1 MRLLPGR
8 RLPLPLPAGYQVRD
22 SGNALW
28 LCYGSEDVIA
38 GFDRA
43 IRFDDAVQL
52 LREHTE
58 ERILHAA
65 ALRLVVHRVGRTA

>member
-1 MRLLPGR
+1 
-8 RLPLPLPAGYQVRD
+8 VRD
-22 SGNALW
+22 DGNTLW
-28 LCYGSEDVIA
+28 LCYGSEEIIA

-43 IRFDDAVQL
+43 VPFDDAVQL

-65 ALRLVVHRVGRTA
+65 ALLLVVHRVGRAT